1 MALLLVAFVAGCGNG
16 GGGRDPILGGSVSVL
31 QGLVSIKVTPATA
44 SIPVSGTQQYT
55 ATGTYNDGSS
65 KDVTA
70 SSTWTAVN
78 LPLGGAAV
86 ATILPSGVATGKVV
100 GQSTITATLGGK
112 SNSATLTVSSATVVS
127 IMVTPA
133 TASIPVTGTQQYTA
147 LAILSDGTTNDVTAN
162 PATTWTAV
170 DVVGVGV
177 ASLSPS
183 GVGAGLATGLV
194 IGQSAITAAFSGKT
208 SPALGAILT
217 VTAAAPGPGPAGAA
231 PNLGSAAP
239 YGVIA
244 YDAITIAA
252 GHIYGDVA
260 LTQPAPAGTIASVT
274 GAGTNDSGV
283 APFLA
288 SSDVTTS
295 NGVTPGVIDAAN
307 NGPLTPAQLAQLLVD
322 LRAAYDD
329 LNTRAAP
336 VLLLTTPASAA
347 GVNGGT
353 FAAATDLGGFV
364 LSPGIYT
371 SPATYGLSDTNGPL
385 VLDAGGNANAVFI
398 IRSTQAGPSGLTSTT
413 GSVVLQGGAQSK
425 NVFWV
430 LDNLTI
436 GSATF
441 FQGTV
446 VAGHAI
452 TLGTFANVQGRML
465 AGALGLISGAI
476 TLASTSTITVP
487 K

>member
-1 MALLLVAFVAGCGNG
+1 
-16 GGGRDPILGGSVSVL
+16 
-31 QGLVSIKVTPATA
+31 
-44 SIPVSGTQQYT
+44 
-55 ATGTYNDGSS
+55 
-65 KDVTA
+65 
-70 SSTWTAVN
+70 
-78 LPLGGAAV
+78 
-86 ATILPSGVATGKVV
+86 
-100 GQSTITATLGGK
+100 
-112 SNSATLTVSSATVVS
+112 VSSATVVS

-162 PATTWTAV
+162 TLTTWTAV
-170 DVVGVGV
+170 NVPSGGAAV
-177 ASLSPS
+177 ATLSPS
-183 GVGAGLATGLV
+183 GLGAGLATGQV
-194 IGQSAITAAFSGKT
+194 IGQSAITAAFTPAGGVTTT
-208 SPALGAILT
+208 SPALGAILNVIAGT
-217 VTAAAPGPGPAGAA
+217 SPGPAGA
-231 PNLGSAAP
+231 PPILGTAAP
-239 YGVIA
+239 FGIIA
-244 YDAITIAA
+244 YDAITISA

-274 GAGTNDSGV
+274 GAGTNDSGS
-283 APFLA
+283 APSLA

-295 NGVTPGVIDAAN
+295 NGVTPGVIDAAD
-307 NGPLTPAQLAQLLVD
+307 NGPLTAAQLAQLLAD

-336 VLLLTTPASAA
+336 VTVLTTPASAA
-347 GVNGGT
+347 GVSGGT
-353 FAAATDLGGFV
+353 FAAATDLSGFV

-385 VLDAGGNANAVFI
+385 VLDAGGNADAVFI
-398 IRSTQAGPSGLTSTT
+398 IRSTQLGPSGLTSTT

-465 AGALGLISGAI
+465 AGALGLVSGAI